1 MHYVVYAQ
9 FYADHWDPELKKELL
24 QKVLEAPEDE
34 LQCFLEES
42 ELFFGEIKAI
52 SQGKKEMIE
61 GL

>member
-1 MHYVVYAQ
+1 MALIRKGGEG
-9 FYADHWDPELKKELL
+9 DGGP
-24 QKVLEAPEDE
+24 VLEAPEDE

-61 GL
+61 GF